1 MGKDIFTLPA
11 KSKRTSTTK
20 DVCFGLIVYMIL
32 SVYSFSVSAQDT
44 AETALAMK
52 EGNNDY
58 TFASASS
65 INTVYYKYTTSAD
78 QSQLVYVTLSEQGT
92 SIICSSDGTTDNTIQ
107 GCILSEGLLRIFPVE
122 ANQTVY
128 FIFTTTESNISF
140 DTEFHDYDLS
150 LGNTCEEPVIATEED
165 FFVKTTGSGYY
176 PGNTYVG
183 YSCTEDG
190 VLEMTFSN
198 YASVRIQE
206 GCSGTPSTVTTSY
219 DGTTRNYKGK
229 TPVKA
234 GTDYIVIVETSS
246 PLVASFKQIEMEI
259 GKSCDLPFDVTEG
272 DCTLPKEAATYWYRI
287 QPEKS
292 GFMYINSNSPLYG
305 GSINIYTSCES
316 YSKIA
321 GIAGYFQLR
330 CHVDAGSTYLISI
343 ESIEEFEE
351 NITFSIAVKDP
362 EAGES
367 IDNPID
373 ITNETEVYTPQ
384 YDGTYYYSVMIDGEE
399 PKFLVIDAT
408 EAGIMNSGTN
418 VSITRQDNPY
428 TVIANGTDY
437 LKAAVSPGI
446 NYIVKWNIAES
457 NATPLRFEVSY
468 EDVAKGDICEN
479 PIEAVSGENKLT
491 ACETKYFSYLPTR
504 KGWMIISAQ
513 EPLNVSFPR
522 DCNPNSGE
530 YPKTTVGL
538 TYKIEV
544 TPDKEYII
552 KFSNVE
558 YDTTFNLT
566 EEDYK
571 DGESCDMP
579 LEIVLGENN
588 LSSTIPSCW
597 YSFVAPQDGKLTVS
611 SDMIFESGT
620 SGTSSIV
627 VYTDGCES
635 YGTNISSAG
644 EEGVVFEGSFV
655 VSQNDV
661 IIINVNQI
669 TLNQDKTLTI
679 SIRDLE
685 PGEACD
691 KPINIEQEGDFEL
704 AKASRQSPVWYS
716 IYLMPGNFCISS
728 TEYFSMSMYE
738 SCESSSPLAV
748 SNYNY
753 DYETY
758 TGDYRLNYTVE
769 NEGMYI
775 LKLEDSYSNITANIT
790 GNIKSDIRTDIKKD
804 TYVFVS
810 DGKICVNSSRP
821 EKIQIYSI
829 TGELRITTEETYQA
843 SFEQPDGLY
852 LVKVGNSVHKVFV
865 R

>member
-1 MGKDIFTLPA
+1 MGRDIFTLPT
-11 KSKRTSTTK
+11 KSNWTSRSMNF
-20 DVCFGLIVYMIL
+20 CLGLIVSLIL
-32 SVYSFSVSAQDT
+32 SAYSTSISAQAT
-44 AETALAMK
+44 AETALTMN
-52 EGNNDY
+52 EGSNEY
-58 TFASASS
+58 TFESPSS
-65 INTVYYKYTTSAD
+65 VNTVYYKYTASD
-78 QSQLVYVTLSEQGT
+78 SQSHLAYITLPGQGI
-92 SIICSSDGTTDNTIQ
+92 SIICSGDGTTNNTIQ
-107 GCILSEGLLRIFPVE
+107 GCVLSEGLLRIFPIE
-122 ANQTVY
+122 AEQTVY
-128 FIFTTTESNISF
+128 FIFTTTESKISF
-140 DTEFHDYDLS
+140 DTEFRDYDLS
-150 LGNTCEEPVIATEED
+150 LGNTCETPVIATEEE

-176 PGNTYVG
+176 PGYTYIK
-183 YSCTEDG
+183 YTCNEDG

-198 YASVRIQE
+198 YVSVSIQE
-206 GCSGTPSTVTTSY
+206 GCSGTPSTVSISY

-246 PLVASFKQIEMEI
+246 PVMASFKQVEMEI
-259 GKSCDLPFDVTEG
+259 GKSCDLPFDITEG
-272 DCTLPKEAATYWYRI
+272 DNTLPKEAATYWYRI

-292 GFMYINSNSPLYG
+292 GFMYISSDSPLYG
-305 GSINIYTSCES
+305 GSINVYTSCES

-330 CHVDAGSTYLISI
+330 CQVNAGNTYLISI

-351 NITFSIAVKDP
+351 DITFSVTVKDP

-428 TVIANGTDY
+428 TVIASGTDY

-468 EDVAKGDICEN
+468 EDIAKGDICEN
-479 PIEAVSGENKLT
+479 PIEAVLGENELT
-491 ACETKYFSYLPTR
+491 ACETKYYSYMPTR
-504 KGWMIISAQ
+504 KGWMVISAH

-522 DCNPNSGE
+522 DCNPYSGE
-530 YPKTTVGL
+530 YPKTTIGL

-558 YDTTFNLT
+558 YDTTFDLT

-579 LEIVLGENN
+579 LDIVLGENN

-597 YSFVAPQDGKLTVS
+597 YSFIAPQDGKLTVS

-644 EEGVVFEGSFV
+644 EGGVVFEGGFV
-655 VSQNDV
+655 VNQNDM

-669 TLNQDKTLTI
+669 TLNPGKTITV

-685 PGEACD
+685 PGEACS

-704 AKASRQSPVWYS
+704 AKASRQLPVWYS
-716 IYLMPGNFCISS
+716 IYLMPGDFCISS
-728 TEYFSMSMYE
+728 AEYFSMSMYE
-738 SCESSSPLAV
+738 SCESSSPLAI

-775 LKLEDSYSNITANIT
+775 LKLEDSYSNITVNIT
-790 GNIKSDIRTDIKKD
+790 GNIKSDIRTDTKEDI
-804 TYVFVS
+804 YVFVS
-810 DGKICVNSSRP
+810 DGKICVNSSTP
-821 EKIQIYSI
+821 ERIQIYSI

-852 LVKVGNSVHKVFV
+852 LVKVGTKVYKVMV